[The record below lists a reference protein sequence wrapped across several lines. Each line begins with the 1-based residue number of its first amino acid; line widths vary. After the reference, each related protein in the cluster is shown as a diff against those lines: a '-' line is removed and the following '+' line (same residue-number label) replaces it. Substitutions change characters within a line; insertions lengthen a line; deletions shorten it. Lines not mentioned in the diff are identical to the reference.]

1 MAMRTH
7 ELHPALVHMPLT
19 LVPLA
24 AAVDTAAMVTQGYEL
39 DRAGRKLWAL
49 AAVSGLVTGIA
60 GLAASQEVR
69 VQERRARDVMYLHGI
84 GNAVILQAVA
94 GIALWRARKPASV
107 ASTSLAWSAVG
118 LAGYTAYLGGEL
130 VYQHGV
136 GVDADE
142 APPLLSAR
150 APRTLLTDA
159 LRGVSW
165 LVRNT
170 LELASGRSRISRKA
184 LAG

>member
-24 AAVDTAAMVTQGYEL
+24 AAVDTAAVVTQGYEL
-39 DRAGRKLWAL
+39 DRTGRTLWSA

-69 VQERRARDVMYLHGI
+69 VQERRARDKMYVHGI

-94 GIALWRARKPASV
+94 GLALWRMRKRASV
-107 ASTSLAWSAVG
+107 ASTCLAWSAVG

-136 GVDADE
+136 GVEADD

-159 LRGVSW
+159 LRGASW
-165 LVRNT
+165 LLRST
-170 LELASGRSRISRKA
+170 LELASGRRRIGSGS
-184 LAG
+184 LA